1 MSYIK
6 EQTKQDFIKTY
17 GKLPNDTQYIKLFEL
32 LTRDDGIDISAHYV
46 QRNKVTEKEFNMELK
61 DFWAY
66 DYDDYE
72 DGSVEYTF
80 AVSGSFRECVLSA
93 INMIDE
99 EFGADHDYMSVRG
112 DVEKILSNY
121 IIS

>member
-1 MSYIK
+1 MTYIK
-6 EQTKQDFIKTY
+6 NETKEQFIKQY

-46 QRNKVTEKEFNMELK
+46 QRDKVTEKEFNMELK
-61 DFWAY
+61 DFWGY

-72 DGSVEYTF
+72 DCSVEYTF

-93 INMIDE
+93 INLIDD
-99 EFGADHDYMSVRG
+99 EFGKDHDYMSIYDDVR
-112 DVEKILSNY
+112 KILDE
-121 IIS
+121 